1 MGEFGMV
8 RSQRMIFSQIEV
20 VRMLVL
26 IFVVPAF
33 CLPVVPT
40 DEAQKS
46 AQGRKA
52 LQDGY
57 AKLKHKLDNLKSSD
71 PYFCE
76 AQWTQLTT
84 SLADIEDR
92 IKKTSNA
99 ADEEHASTA
108 LESFSSDLNAAEA
121 ECLKATEASI
131 GLELDRFERYIDY
144 LRSHYAE
151 MQDAVELKPIMDKLA
166 AARQMVRQKKLLQ
179 ARAMI
184 PGPGGLGESLAS
196 IDPCQ
201 VSFGRAEGKRERGA
215 LGDAVELYRETL
227 QKCPCFDPTI
237 DQKTKL
243 ALEALANRGVDGK
256 QGTTPGA
263 GSAPETASKVDDLA
277 GVTPS
282 SRKPPAGMPVSSTDP
297 RNSSDAGALLSIS
310 AWQSA
315 WKDFSDL
322 DLLTTYLTRNHISA
336 LFLNPGMPIRAD
348 SFEMALLKLKPIVDK
363 LHAAG
368 VRRVCYLYAEPN
380 YPIREYADF
389 LVKYSRE
396 LGIDTIVDDSEFTD
410 FSRSRFEENNRIVK
424 SKGLRYSAYV
434 TLERVGNSGVGDG
447 TREWAIA
454 NIDEPILMS
463 YFGCSLEEQKRWL
476 EKYLQY
482 ADERGKRVKIA
493 ILMGGKSVGREM
505 SCEKALDGASFR
517 KFLQD
522 LHSWART
529 FPSYGGIVLETNQKT
544 PGYDVALTPLR

>member
-1 MGEFGMV
+1 
-8 RSQRMIFSQIEV
+8 
-20 VRMLVL
+20 MLVL
-26 IFVVPAF
+26 ILVVPAF
-33 CLPVVPT
+33 CLPVVRT
-40 DEAQKS
+40 DKAQKS
-46 AQGRKA
+46 AQSRKA
-52 LQDGY
+52 LQAGY
-57 AKLKHKLDNLKSSD
+57 DELRRSLDALKSSD
-71 PYFCE
+71 CYLCE

-84 SLADIEDR
+84 SLAHIGDLVTKMR
-92 IKKTSNA
+92 NA
-99 ADEEHASTA
+99 ADEERASTA
-108 LESFSSDLNAAEA
+108 LRSFSRDLEAAKA
-121 ECLKATEASI
+121 EFLKVTEASI
-131 GLELDRFERYIDY
+131 ELELDRLERHNDY
-144 LRSHYAE
+144 LRSYYADILDAKE
-151 MQDAVELKPIMDKLA
+151 LNAIGDGLAAAMQDAQEKLFGQALGKIRGLKD
-166 AARQMVRQKKLLQ
+166 
-179 ARAMI
+179 
-184 PGPGGLGESLAS
+184 SLWS
-196 IDPCQ
+196 IDPCET
-201 VSFGRAEGKRERGA
+201 SFGRAEGKRERGA
-215 LGDAVELYRETL
+215 LEEAAELYRETL
-227 QKCPCFDPTI
+227 QKCPCFDPAI
-237 DQKTKL
+237 DQRAKS
-243 ALEALANRGVDGK
+243 ALEALSRRGVGEK
-256 QGTTPGA
+256 RGIIPGT
-263 GSAPETASKVDDLA
+263 GSASGVASKGGDLA

-282 SRKPPAGMPVSSTDP
+282 SREPVAGMPVPDTDP
-297 RNSSDAGALLSIS
+297 WKPGDAGALLSIS

-322 DLLTTYLTRNHISA
+322 DLLTTYLTRNYISA
-336 LFLNPGMPIRAD
+336 LFLNPGIPIRAD
-348 SFEMALLKLKPIVDK
+348 SFDKALLKLKPIVDK

-434 TLERVGNSGVGDG
+434 TLERVGNSGVGND

-463 YFGCSLEEQKRWL
+463 YFGCSLEEQKSWL

-482 ADERGKRVKIA
+482 ADERGKQVKIA

-505 SCEKALDGASFR
+505 SCERALDGASFR

-529 FPSYGGIVLETNQKT
+529 YPSYGGIVLETNQKT

>member
-1 MGEFGMV
+1 MSECGMI
-8 RSQRMIFSQIEV
+8 RRQRTTFSQFGVI
-20 VRMLVL
+20 RMLVL
-26 IFVVPAF
+26 ILVVPAF
-33 CLPVVPT
+33 CLPVVT
-40 DEAQKS
+40 ADKAQKS
-46 AQGRKA
+46 AQGRKDLNA
-52 LQDGY
+52 AYD
-57 AKLKHKLDNLKSSD
+57 KLKHSLDALKTSD
-71 PYFCE
+71 PYLCE

-84 SLADIEDR
+84 SLDHIRDL
-92 IKKTSNA
+92 IKTTHNA
-99 ADEEHASTA
+99 ADEERASAA
-108 LESFSSDLNAAEA
+108 LQSFSQDLKTAKAD
-121 ECLKATEASI
+121 CLKVKDSI
-131 GLELDRFERYIDY
+131 GLELDRLEGHSDY
-144 LRSHYAE
+144 LRSHYGN
-151 MQDAVELKPIMDKLA
+151 MLDAQELKAIMDNLA
-166 AARQMVRQKKLLQ
+166 AARQMVRDKLFPQ
-179 ARAMI
+179 ARAKI
-184 PGPGGLGESLAS
+184 LGLKDSLAS
-196 IDPCQ
+196 IDPCE

-215 LGDAVELYRETL
+215 LEDAVELYRETL
-227 QKCPCFDPTI
+227 QKCPCFDPTV

-243 ALEALANRGVDGK
+243 ALEALAQRGVDGK
-256 QGTTPGA
+256 RGTTPGA
-263 GSAPETASKVDDLA
+263 GSAPETASKGDALA

-282 SRKPPAGMPVSSTDP
+282 SRKPSAGMPVSSMDLGDP
-297 RNSSDAGALLSIS
+297 SDAGSLLSIS

-322 DLLTTYLTRNHISA
+322 DLLTTYLTRNYISA

-348 SFEMALLKLKPIVDK
+348 SFEIALLKLKPIVNK

-434 TLERVGNSGVGDG
+434 TLEHVGNSGVGND

-505 SCEKALDGASFR
+505 SCERALDGAGFR

-522 LHSWART
+522 LHGWART

-544 PGYDVALTPLR
+544 PGYDVALTPFR

>member
-1 MGEFGMV
+1 
-8 RSQRMIFSQIEV
+8 MIFLQIEV

-26 IFVVPAF
+26 ILVVPAF

-52 LQDGY
+52 LQLRYD
-57 AKLKHKLDNLKSSD
+57 KLRHSLDALKSSD

-76 AQWTQLTT
+76 AQWSQLTT
-84 SLADIEDR
+84 SLAEIGDL
-92 IKKTSNA
+92 IKKARNS
-99 ADEEHASTA
+99 ADEEHASAA
-108 LESFSSDLNAAEA
+108 LQSFSGGFEA
-121 ECLKATEASI
+121 DCLKATEASI
-131 GLELDRFERYIDY
+131 GLEFDRFERHIDY

-151 MQDAVELKPIMDKLA
+151 MLDASELKAIMDNLA
-166 AARQMVRQKKLLQ
+166 AARQMVRGKLFLQ
-179 ARAMI
+179 ARAKSL
-184 PGPGGLGESLAS
+184 GLGDSLAS
-196 IDPCQ
+196 IDPCE

-227 QKCPCFDPTI
+227 QKCPCFDPTV

-243 ALEALANRGVDGK
+243 ALEALAQRGVDGK
-256 QGTTPGA
+256 PGTPPGA
-263 GSAPETASKVDDLA
+263 GSAPETATKGDDLA
-277 GVTPS
+277 RVTPS

-297 RNSSDAGALLSIS
+297 GDSSDAGSLLSMS

-322 DLLTTYLTRNHISA
+322 DLLTTYLTRNYISA

-348 SFEMALLKLKPIVDK
+348 SFEIALLKLKPIVDK

-368 VRRVCYLYAEPN
+368 VRRVCYLYAEPD

-410 FSRSRFEENNRIVK
+410 FSRSKFEENNRIVK

-434 TLERVGNSGVGDG
+434 TLERVGNSGVGND

-463 YFGCSLEEQKRWL
+463 YFGCSLEEQKQWL
-476 EKYLQY
+476 ERYLQY
-482 ADERGKRVKIA
+482 ADDRGKQVKIA

-505 SCEKALDGASFR
+505 SCEQTLDGASFR

-529 FPSYGGIVLETNQKT
+529 YPSYGGMVLETNQKT
-544 PGYDVALTPLR
+544 PRYDVALTPIR